1 MIPPAEID
9 TGMLAYE
16 QVQAFASLRRK
27 KLAVIYVLFPLVFV
41 VMAVAAFVDAM
52 PIAALV
58 CLASAIFSALFTI
71 WNWRRLRAL
80 DVRNRALLAR
90 LQAQY
95 GDELPWL
102 QVERQLAEIEKIRV
116 EVARGELLP
125 PDEVR

>member
-1 MIPPAEID
+1 MIPTAEMEA
-9 TGMLAYE
+9 GMLAYE

-27 KLAVIYVLFPLVFV
+27 KLAVIYVLFPLVLV
-41 VMAVAAFVDAM
+41 VMAVAAFADAM

-80 DVRNRALLAR
+80 DLRNRALLAR
-90 LQAQY
+90 LQSQY

-102 QVERQLAEIEKIRV
+102 QVERQLAEIEKIRI
-116 EVARGELLP
+116 EVARGELSP